1 MKKLTKNQITT
12 IVSAII
18 TILVA
23 LGIITSC
30 TNSLFVLKGTGNKI
44 KQDQKIETKADSIT
58 VKVNANKNYKQ

>member
-23 LGIITSC
+23 LEIISSC
-30 TNSLFVLKGTGNKI
+30 TNSLFVLKGTNNEI
-44 KQDQKIETKADSIT
+44 KQDQKIETKADSIS
-58 VKVNANKNYKQ
+58 VKVNTNKNL

>member
-23 LGIITSC
+23 LGVITSC

-44 KQDQKIETKADSIT
+44 KQNQKIETKADSIT
-58 VKVNANKNYKQ
+58 VKVNANKKL

>member
-1 MKKLTKNQITT
+1 MKKLTKKQVTT

-23 LGIITSC
+23 LNIITSC

-58 VKVNANKNYKQ
+58 VKVNANKKL